1 MKDMVGEGYN
11 GAEVALERIA
21 GSWVPSDPTYSIG
34 LQGCTGESILMLPE
48 LFVKASPL
56 TV

>member
-1 MKDMVGEGYN
+1 MRGMAGQKEPGP
-11 GAEVALERIA
+11 LEQIP

-34 LQGCTGESILMLPE
+34 LQGCTGESILMLLE

-56 TV
+56 TA